1 MERGDPERARGLAAG
16 LLEPPPNSSWK
27 RLVWGTGVR
36 IIDLAARRGREPAR
50 LDVAVLR
57 FLTAAGSAFLVAS
70 AFGAGFGAESSTA
83 AGLAAEGTDDGVE
96 DGGSVR
102 AIGGAI
108 SSVSLTA
115 GGEGGSAASGT
126 ATLAEGSSTCSIA
139 ALGATAVA
147 SAFGAGFGGESLTAA
162 GLAAEGTDDG
172 VEDGGSARAIGGVI
186 SSVSLTAGGEGGS
199 AASGTATLAEGFST
213 CSIAALGAT
222 PVSVGVLSD
231 SVLGIAGAGTATLAS
246 SSGGTGGSGESLAS
260 GIDAV
265 VSGSFCGA
273 LRTASAEA
281 GSTSTSIAG
290 DAACRV
296 APGTGKVINIGRSA
310 ATQTTCTAP
319 ATSTQRGRV
328 SERLSVKVVSGFE
341 GALAHAFAL
350 KNPLN

>member
-126 ATLAEGSSTCSIA
+126 ATLAEGS
-139 ALGATAVA
+139 
-147 SAFGAGFGGESLTAA
+147 
-162 GLAAEGTDDG
+162 
-172 VEDGGSARAIGGVI
+172 
-186 SSVSLTAGGEGGS
+186 
-199 AASGTATLAEGFST
+199 ST